1 MGIDLRPEPPKV
13 CRLIAFWAVFWAI
26 ILPTF
31 GVQEGP
37 LGRLLEA
44 AVGLPRKTSGLGLED
59 HVGLP
64 VDISS

>member
-1 MGIDLRPEPPKV
+1 M
-13 CRLIAFWAVFWAI
+13 FWAI
-26 ILPTF
+26 VLPTF

-59 HVGLP
+59 PVGLSGDFSSQTLKP
-64 VDISS
+64 KIQIYTYTDIYI